1 MARPK
6 DLDASSAEE
15 EASAQA
21 APEASAKAHEQ
32 TDTGGVPP
40 PDPAKQSAYPLHDTA
55 GWPNGRGTEQ
65 RVQDERKERD
75 KDPES
80 EPEKDP
86 ESLSTQRPIQ
96 DRTGVVAPPTAGEQP
111 GASGELE
118 GTPSAPAAGP
128 GRQLD

>member
-21 APEASAKAHEQ
+21 APEAAAKARER
-32 TDTGGVPP
+32 TGTGIQP
-40 PDPAKQSAYPLHDTA
+40 PDPAKQSAYPLRDTA
-55 GWPNGRGTEQ
+55 GWPTGRGTEQ
-65 RVQDERKERD
+65 RVQAERKERD

-86 ESLSTQRPIQ
+86 ESLSTQHPIQ